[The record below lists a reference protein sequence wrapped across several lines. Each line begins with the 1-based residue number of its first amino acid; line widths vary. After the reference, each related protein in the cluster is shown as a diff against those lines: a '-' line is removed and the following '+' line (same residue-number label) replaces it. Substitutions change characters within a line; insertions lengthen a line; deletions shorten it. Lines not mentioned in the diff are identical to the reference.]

1 MLGALKDSRIRYADA
16 TLAALI
22 LGVVA
27 MMIVPLPTPLLD
39 VLIAANLTLSVTMLL
54 LAMLVP
60 DALSFTA
67 MPPLLLVSTL
77 YRLALNVSS
86 PRLILL
92 QADAG

>member
-1 MLGALKDSRIRYADA
+1 MLQGARDMLGALKDSRIRYADA

-22 LGVVA
+22 LAVVA

-67 MPPLLLVSTL
+67 MPTLLLVSTL
-77 YRLALNVSS
+77 YLLALNV
-86 PRLILL
+86 
-92 QADAG
+92 